1 MKRLLILSILCG
13 ALASGVMA
21 EDAKSTKSNKLSGV
35 FVGVEL
41 GGGITTLTAS
51 YNDTTNGAAYLG
63 FDWGIKLGYQHYF
76 TQSQGLRAYVNYGMA
91 HAYPY
96 YSASINTGGSSMY
109 ETYEYYTSQRI
120 TVNADY
126 LFDFIDTGSSRFGV
140 FGGIF
145 LGYHEVAHTRSQKNS
160 IRTYN
165 STQFTGS
172 VGFGFNVGLA
182 ATLAN
187 HHRIEF
193 GAKIPVVGPSTES
206 HSSGYNYT
214 YDYKYASVN
223 VGYSFVF

>member
-21 EDAKSTKSNKLSGV
+21 EDAKSNKSNKLSGV

-41 GGGITTLTAS
+41 GGGIITQTAS
-51 YNDTTNGAAYLG
+51 YNDTTNGSATIG

-96 YSASINTGGSSMY
+96 YSASINTGSSMY
-109 ETYEYYTSQRI
+109 ETYGYYTSQRI

-145 LGYHEVAHTRSQKNS
+145 LGYHEVATTHSTKNS

-165 STQFTGS
+165 STQFTGG

-182 ATLAN
+182 ATLAK
-187 HHRIEF
+187 HHKIEF
-193 GAKIPVVGPSTES
+193 GAKIPVVGPSRGSYYSYGSNT
-206 HSSGYNYT
+206 T
-214 YDYKYASVN
+214 DDYKYASVN

>member
-1 MKRLLILSILCG
+1 ML
-13 ALASGVMA
+13 
-21 EDAKSTKSNKLSGV
+21 NW
-35 FVGVEL
+35 
-41 GGGITTLTAS
+41 GGGIITQTANS
-51 YNDTTNGAAYLG
+51 SNTNTDSTDGAAYLG

-91 HAYPY
+91 HAYPH
-96 YSASINTGGSSMY
+96 YSASITGSSMY

-145 LGYHEVAHTRSQKNS
+145 LGYHELAHTRSTKNS

-165 STQFTGS
+165 HTQFTGG

-187 HHRIEF
+187 HHKIEF

-206 HSSGYNYT
+206 YSYSYSSNTT

>member
-1 MKRLLILSILCG
+1 
-13 ALASGVMA
+13 
-21 EDAKSTKSNKLSGV
+21 
-35 FVGVEL
+35 
-41 GGGITTLTAS
+41 
-51 YNDTTNGAAYLG
+51 
-63 FDWGIKLGYQHYF
+63 
-76 TQSQGLRAYVNYGMA
+76 MA
-91 HAYPY
+91 HAYPH
-96 YSASINTGGSSMY
+96 YSVTTTSNY

-145 LGYHEVAHTRSQKNS
+145 LGYHELAHTRSQKYS

-165 STQFTGS
+165 STQFTGG

-193 GAKIPVVGPSTES
+193 GAKIPVVGPSKKIDSTS
-206 HSSGYNYT
+206 DYNI
-214 YDYKYASVN
+214 KYASVN

>member
-1 MKRLLILSILCG
+1 ML
-13 ALASGVMA
+13 
-21 EDAKSTKSNKLSGV
+21 NW
-35 FVGVEL
+35 
-41 GGGITTLTAS
+41 GGGIITLTTS

-96 YSASINTGGSSMY
+96 SYSSYNYEGNTYG
-109 ETYEYYTSQRI
+109 TAQRI
-120 TVNADY
+120 TANVDY
-126 LFDFIDTGSSRFGV
+126 LFDFVNAESSSFGL

-145 LGYHEVAHTRSQKNS
+145 VGYHETAQSNVGKYGST
-160 IRTYN
+160 TYKTT
-165 STQFTGS
+165 SFTGG

-182 ATLAN
+182 ATLAK
-187 HHRIEF
+187 HHKIEF

-206 HSSGYNYT
+206 YSYSSNT
-214 YDYKYASVN
+214 TDDYKYASVN

>member
-1 MKRLLILSILCG
+1 MLNWGGDIITQTANS
-13 ALASGVMA
+13 SNTNT
-21 EDAKSTKSNKLSGV
+21 DSTDGSAT
-35 FVGVEL
+35 
-41 GGGITTLTAS
+41 I
-51 YNDTTNGAAYLG
+51 G

-91 HAYPY
+91 HAYPE
-96 YSASINTGGSSMY
+96 SISTNLGSDNSKNT
-109 ETYEYYTSQRI
+109 TYNTAQRI
-120 TVNADY
+120 TANVDY
-126 LFDFIDTGSSRFGV
+126 LFDFVNAESSSFGL

-145 LGYHEVAHTRSQKNS
+145 VGYHETAQSNVGKYGNT
-160 IRTYN
+160 TYKTT
-165 STQFTGS
+165 SFTGG

-206 HSSGYNYT
+206 HSSGYNNYT